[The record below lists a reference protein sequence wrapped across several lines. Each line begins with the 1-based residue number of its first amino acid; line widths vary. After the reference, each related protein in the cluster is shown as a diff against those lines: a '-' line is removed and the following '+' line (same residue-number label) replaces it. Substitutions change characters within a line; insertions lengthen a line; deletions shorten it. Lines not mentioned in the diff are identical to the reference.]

1 MKTSNMSK
9 LSFYRKYKSDHYKI
23 ARYITPVNN
32 RRHKVLWQSSEAVNI
47 DSKLK
52 LVDILKFIMNIPP
65 DMNNCQEKKE
75 FVIYAKIK

>member
-23 ARYITPVNN
+23 ERYITLVNN
-32 RRHKVLWQSSEAVNI
+32 RRHKVLWQSSDAVHI

-52 LVDILKFIMNIPP
+52 LVDILKFIMSIPLG
-65 DMNNCQEKKE
+65 MNNCQEKKE